1 MRATV
6 HAWFARLDGKLSDV
20 TTTLSADELERAA
33 SFRFDR
39 DRNRFAVSRALL
51 RRLLAEYTGDP
62 ASSIRFIY
70 GSHGKP
76 ALGDGGIRFNVS
88 HSQDHALF
96 AFCREF
102 EIGVDIEACVPRP
115 IDGQVARRFF
125 SPREVESLLALPHAE
140 QGRAFFACWTR
151 KEAFIKARGDGL
163 SLPLQ
168 DFDVAFEPSVEPA
181 LLHTA
186 WSNSDPERWSLFDLS
201 AHCPGYLAALAI
213 PTREVEVCVEGS
225 LQGWSGA
232 VTSHQARST
241 RLSTP

>member
-1 MRATV
+1 MRAMV
-6 HAWFARLDGKLSDV
+6 HAWFARLDGELSDV
-20 TTTLSADELERAA
+20 RTILSADELERAA

-51 RRLLAEYTGDP
+51 RTLLAQYTGGP
-62 ASSIRFIY
+62 ASNVAFTY

-76 ALGDGGIRFNVS
+76 ALREGGIEFNVS

-96 AFCREF
+96 AFCSEI
-102 EIGVDIEACVPRP
+102 EIGVDIEACLPRP
-115 IDGQVARRFF
+115 IDREVARRFF
-125 SPREVESLLALPHAE
+125 SPREVESLLALPHDD

-168 DFDVAFEPSVEPA
+168 DFDVAFEPLVEPA

-186 WSNSDPERWSLFDLS
+186 WSDSDPGEWRLFDLS
-201 AHCPGYLAALAI
+201 VHCPGYLAALAI
-213 PTREVEVCVEGS
+213 PTREVELRVEGT
-225 LQGWSGA
+225 LQGWSDS
-232 VTSHQARST
+232 VT
-241 RLSTP
+241 